1 MVTTS
6 GCASHTN
13 PAPNTVGAYTCAIT
27 QTKMCQ
33 MHSLFSTIYYL
44 RQYIEGECVLAEE
57 QDPLVI
63 GPAPSQQAI

>member
-1 MVTTS
+1 MVVVTTS

-27 QTKMCQ
+27 QTKMYH
-33 MHSLFSTIYYL
+33 MYSLFSTIYYL
-44 RQYIEGECVLAEE
+44 CQYIEGECVLTEE

-63 GPAPSQQAI
+63 GLTPSQ